1 MTTVLVV
8 EDEEPVQQL
17 VADLL
22 EDEGYHV
29 LVAPDGAQ
37 GLALAREAA
46 PDLVITDLMM
56 PVLGGLELCGRLRA
70 DARTRGVPIIV
81 MSAAGRATADAAGVK
96 AFLAKPFDL
105 DALLALVVEHA
116 GPA

>member
-1 MTTVLVV
+1 MTTILVV

-22 EDEGYHV
+22 EDEGYEV

-37 GLALAREAA
+37 GLAIAREAA

-56 PVLGGLELCGRLRA
+56 PVLSGTELCRRLRD
-70 DARTRGVPIIV
+70 DARTRDVPIIV
-81 MSAAGRATADAAGVK
+81 MSAAGRAPAEQAGPI

-105 DALLALVVEHA
+105 DALLSLVVQHA